1 MLYVSH
7 QLCYNGSIKTNK
19 VTNMKQALKTIGLLI
34 CFVAGV
40 FLASIYQGLVA
51 FTGQAGY
58 IIAVLG
64 AALAIVSGLMLIIGG
79 VKKLSSKVVI

>member
-1 MLYVSH
+1 
-7 QLCYNGSIKTNK
+7 
-19 VTNMKQALKTIGLLI
+19 MKQALKTICLLI

-64 AALAIVSGLMLIIGG
+64 AALAMVSGLVLIIGG